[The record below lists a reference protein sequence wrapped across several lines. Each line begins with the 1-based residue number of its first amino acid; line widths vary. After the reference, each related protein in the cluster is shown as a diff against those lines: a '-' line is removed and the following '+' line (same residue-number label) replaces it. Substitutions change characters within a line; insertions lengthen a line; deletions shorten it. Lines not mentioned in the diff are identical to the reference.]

1 MSMDV
6 SMTLRWGE
14 AEEGD
19 LSAICWITAF
29 QHCTWYEECKCAV
42 GLRRERCDSLSGQR
56 TWEPLVDYSAG
67 YRIIPLI

>member
-1 MSMDV
+1 MSMEV

-42 GLRRERCDSLSGQR
+42 GLRRERCDSLSG
-56 TWEPLVDYSAG
+56 
-67 YRIIPLI
+67 